1 MDLSAERDR
10 LAAELTEA
18 DDWIERMRRNKE
30 VMADPRKRQ
39 QVDRVEDQWIKDKL
53 KRYEHICDLLNQ
65 PAQAEMGEVA

>member
-10 LAAELTEA
+10 LVAELTEA

-39 QVDRVEDQWIKDKL
+39 QVDRVEDQWIKVKL
-53 KRYEHICDLLNQ
+53 KRYEEVCDLLSQ